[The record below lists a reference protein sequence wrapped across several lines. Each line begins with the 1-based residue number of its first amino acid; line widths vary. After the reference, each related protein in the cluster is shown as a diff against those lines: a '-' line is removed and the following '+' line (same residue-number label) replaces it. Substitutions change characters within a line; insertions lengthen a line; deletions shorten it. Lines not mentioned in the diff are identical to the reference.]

1 MTRRYMTKKGKHIPL
16 RGGQVTLKRVDREM
30 GSGSPAIKDKAVL
43 PAKGSLF
50 GSDKLGN
57 FGGVQGGKPIVQ
69 GTKKRRGES
78 GFGL

>member
-1 MTRRYMTKKGKHIPL
+1 MTRRYMTRKGKHIPL
-16 RGGQVTLKRVDREM
+16 RGGHVTLKKVDREM
-30 GSGSPAIKDKAVL
+30 AGGSPAIKDKPVL
-43 PAKGSLF
+43 PSSGNLF